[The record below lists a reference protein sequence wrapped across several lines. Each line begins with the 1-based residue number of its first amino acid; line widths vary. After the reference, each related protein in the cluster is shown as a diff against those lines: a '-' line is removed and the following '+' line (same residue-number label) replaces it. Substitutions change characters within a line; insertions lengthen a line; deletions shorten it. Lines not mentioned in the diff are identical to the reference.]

1 MKNSNIVE
9 DAPVWG
15 HPRSNTRISD
25 GVVEIFLNPGEYFVG
40 GAGFQVR
47 TILGSCVS
55 IILWHQ
61 RLRYGAMSHYLL
73 SSRSGSATAPCV
85 ALGNRSLR
93 CSSSP
98 ILGVAPPASMHSSA
112 MPVDV
117 FDMAG
122 KLDGKYAD
130 EVLVLMIRALRDAKI
145 PLAECQA
152 KVFGGGN
159 MFPDR
164 PLRDQLDIG
173 LKNGETAQLLLA
185 AYGIPVVSK
194 NLFGFGH
201 REIIFNPSNGDVW
214 VRQIKPDL

>member
-1 MKNSNIVE
+1 MKNSNIGE

-15 HPRSNTRISD
+15 HFDSRTRVSD

-61 RLRYGAMSHYLL
+61 RLRFGAMSHYLL
-73 SSRSGSATAPCV
+73 SSRPGTATAPC
-85 ALGNRSLR
+85 AAPGNRSLR
-93 CSSSP
+93 CSTSSV
-98 ILGVAPPASMHSSA
+98 LGVVPPASMHSSA
-112 MPVDV
+112 MPADA

-130 EVLVLMIRALRDAKI
+130 EVLVLMIRALHDAKI

-152 KVFGGGN
+152 KIFGGGN
-159 MFPDR
+159 MFPGR
-164 PLRDQLDIG
+164 PVRDQLDIG
-173 LKNGETAQLLLA
+173 LKNGEAAKLLLS
-185 AYGIPVVSK
+185 AYGIPVVSE

-201 REIIFNPSNGDVW
+201 REIIFNPGNGDVW
-214 VRQIKPDL
+214 VRQIRPEF

>member
-1 MKNSNIVE
+1 
-9 DAPVWG
+9 
-15 HPRSNTRISD
+15 
-25 GVVEIFLNPGEYFVG
+25 
-40 GAGFQVR
+40 
-47 TILGSCVS
+47 
-55 IILWHQ
+55 
-61 RLRYGAMSHYLL
+61 
-73 SSRSGSATAPCV
+73 
-85 ALGNRSLR
+85 
-93 CSSSP
+93 
-98 ILGVAPPASMHSSA
+98 MHSSA
-112 MPVDV
+112 MPIDA
-117 FDMAG
+117 FDIAG

-130 EVLVLMIRALRDAKI
+130 EVLVLMIRALRDAQI

-173 LKNGETAQLLLA
+173 LKNGEAAKLLLA